1 MVWLLSQIFGER
13 YNYFRIDNNSEGM
26 NSMNQKA
33 IGRRIKAAREKKQ
46 LTQEQLAE
54 LVDLSPMHVSVIE
67 RGVKLPKLETLINI
81 ANVLNVSADV
91 LLQDVVHNQTKLCA
105 SEASELIKQLPQE
118 DQRRVLAALR
128 SFVESTK

>member
-1 MVWLLSQIFGER
+1 
-13 YNYFRIDNNSEGM
+13 
-26 NSMNQKA
+26 MNQKA
-33 IGRRIKAAREKKQ
+33 VGRRIKAAREQKR

-81 ANVLNVSADV
+81 ANVLDVSADV
-91 LLQDVVHNQTKLCA
+91 LLQDVVNNQIKLRA
-105 SEASELIKQLPQE
+105 SEASDLIGQLPRE

>member
-1 MVWLLSQIFGER
+1 
-13 YNYFRIDNNSEGM
+13 
-26 NSMNQKA
+26 MNQKA
-33 IGRRIKAAREKKQ
+33 VGRRIKAAREQKR

-81 ANVLNVSADV
+81 ANVLDVSADV
-91 LLQDVVHNQTKLCA
+91 LLQDVVNNQIKLCA
-105 SEASELIKQLPQE
+105 SEASDLIGQLPRE

>member
-1 MVWLLSQIFGER
+1 MISK
-13 YNYFRIDNNSEGM
+13 
-26 NSMNQKA
+26 NQKA
-33 IGRRIKAAREKKQ
+33 IGRRIKTARENKR

-81 ANVLNVSADV
+81 ANVLDVSADM
-91 LLQDVVHNQTKLCA
+91 LLQDVVNNQTKLCA
-105 SEASELIKQLPQE
+105 SEASELIKQLPRE

-128 SFVESTK
+128 SFVDSTK

>member
-1 MVWLLSQIFGER
+1 MS
-13 YNYFRIDNNSEGM
+13 
-26 NSMNQKA
+26 SMNQKA
-33 IGRRIKAAREKKQ
+33 IGRRIKEAREKKQ

-67 RGVKLPKLETLINI
+67 RGVKLPKLETLVNI

-105 SEASELIKQLPQE
+105 SEASDLIKQLPQE

>member
-1 MVWLLSQIFGER
+1 MIWLLSQIFGER

-26 NSMNQKA
+26 SSMNQKA
-33 IGRRIKAAREKKQ
+33 IGRRIKAAREKKR

-54 LVDLSPMHVSVIE
+54 YVDLSPMHVSVIE

-81 ANVLNVSADV
+81 ANVLDVSADV
-91 LLQDVVHNQTKLCA
+91 LLQDVVNNQVKLCA
-105 SEASELIKQLPQE
+105 SEASELVSQLPRE
-118 DQRRVLAALR
+118 DQKRVLAALR

>member
-1 MVWLLSQIFGER
+1 
-13 YNYFRIDNNSEGM
+13 
-26 NSMNQKA
+26 MNQKA

-54 LVDLSPMHVSVIE
+54 LVDLSAMHVSVIE

-81 ANVLNVSADV
+81 ANVLDVSADV
-91 LLQDVVHNQTKLCA
+91 LLQDVINNRA
-105 SEASELIKQLPQE
+105 EIFSSEVSTLMNKLPQE

-128 SFVESTK
+128 SFIESTK

>member
-1 MVWLLSQIFGER
+1 MI
-13 YNYFRIDNNSEGM
+13 
-26 NSMNQKA
+26 SMNQKA
-33 IGRRIKAAREKKQ
+33 IGRRIKTARENKR

-81 ANVLNVSADV
+81 ANVLDVPADV
-91 LLQDVVHNQTKLCA
+91 LLQDVVNNQTKLCA
-105 SEASELIKQLPQE
+105 SEASELIKQLPRE

-128 SFVESTK
+128 SFVESTNLMIYNLSLIPLITLNKG

>member
-1 MVWLLSQIFGER
+1 
-13 YNYFRIDNNSEGM
+13 
-26 NSMNQKA
+26 MNQKA

-54 LVDLSPMHVSVIE
+54 LVDLSTMHVSVIE

-81 ANVLNVSADV
+81 ANVLDVSADV
-91 LLQDVVHNQTKLCA
+91 LLQDVINNRA
-105 SEASELIKQLPQE
+105 EIFSSEASALINKLPQE

-128 SFVESTK
+128 SFIESTK

>member
-1 MVWLLSQIFGER
+1 MIWLLSQIFGER

-26 NSMNQKA
+26 SSMNQKA
-33 IGRRIKAAREKKQ
+33 IGRRIKAAREKKR

-54 LVDLSPMHVSVIE
+54 YVDLSPMHVSVIE

-81 ANVLNVSADV
+81 ANVLDVSADV
-91 LLQDVVHNQTKLCA
+91 LLQDVVNNQIKLCA
-105 SEASELIKQLPQE
+105 SEASELVSQLPRE
-118 DQRRVLAALR
+118 DQKRVLAALR

>member
-1 MVWLLSQIFGER
+1 
-13 YNYFRIDNNSEGM
+13 
-26 NSMNQKA
+26 MNQKD

-54 LVDLSPMHVSVIE
+54 LVDLSTMHISVIE

-81 ANVLNVSADV
+81 ANVLDVSADV
-91 LLQDVVHNQTKLCA
+91 LLQDVINNRAEIFL
-105 SEASELIKQLPQE
+105 SEASTLVNMLPQE

-128 SFVESTK
+128 SFIESTK

>member
-1 MVWLLSQIFGER
+1 MWLLSQNFWGR

-26 NSMNQKA
+26 ISMNQKA

>member
-1 MVWLLSQIFGER
+1 
-13 YNYFRIDNNSEGM
+13 
-26 NSMNQKA
+26 MNQKA
-33 IGRRIKAAREKKQ
+33 VGRRIKAAREQKR

-81 ANVLNVSADV
+81 ANVLDVSADV
-91 LLQDVVHNQTKLCA
+91 LLQDVVNNQTKLWA
-105 SEASELIKQLPQE
+105 SEASELIKQLPRE

>member
-1 MVWLLSQIFGER
+1 MWLLSRFFGKR
-13 YNYFRIDNNSEGM
+13 YNYPRIDNNSEGM
-26 NSMNQKA
+26 SSMNQKA
-33 IGRRIKAAREKKQ
+33 IGRRIKAAREKNQ

>member
-1 MVWLLSQIFGER
+1 
-13 YNYFRIDNNSEGM
+13 
-26 NSMNQKA
+26 MNQKA

-54 LVDLSPMHVSVIE
+54 LVDLSTMHVSVIE

-81 ANVLNVSADV
+81 ANVLDVSADV
-91 LLQDVVHNQTKLCA
+91 LLQDVINNRA
-105 SEASELIKQLPQE
+105 EIFSSEASTLINKLPQE

-128 SFVESTK
+128 SFIESTK

>member
-1 MVWLLSQIFGER
+1 
-13 YNYFRIDNNSEGM
+13 
-26 NSMNQKA
+26 MNQTA
-33 IGRRIKAAREKKQ
+33 IGRRIKAAREKKK

-81 ANVLNVSADV
+81 ANVLDVSADV
-91 LLQDVVHNQTKLCA
+91 LLQDVVNNQTKLYA
-105 SEASELIKQLPQE
+105 SEASVLINQLTGE

>member
-1 MVWLLSQIFGER
+1 M
-13 YNYFRIDNNSEGM
+13 YNYLRIDNNSEGM
-26 NSMNQKA
+26 ISMNQKA
-33 IGRRIKAAREKKQ
+33 IGRRIKTARENKR

-81 ANVLNVSADV
+81 ANVLDVPADV
-91 LLQDVVHNQTKLCA
+91 LLQDVVNNQTKLCA
-105 SEASELIKQLPQE
+105 SEASELIKQLPRE

>member
-1 MVWLLSQIFGER
+1 M

-26 NSMNQKA
+26 ISMNQKA
-33 IGRRIKAAREKKQ
+33 IGRRIKIARENKR

-81 ANVLNVSADV
+81 ANVLDVSADV
-91 LLQDVVHNQTKLCA
+91 LLQDVVNNQTKLCA
-105 SEASELIKQLPQE
+105 SEASELIKQLPRE